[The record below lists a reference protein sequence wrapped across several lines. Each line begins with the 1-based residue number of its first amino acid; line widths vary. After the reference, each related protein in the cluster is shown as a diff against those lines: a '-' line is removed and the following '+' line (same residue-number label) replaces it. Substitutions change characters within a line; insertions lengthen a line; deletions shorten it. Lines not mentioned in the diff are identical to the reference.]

1 MYAVFPDKARSE
13 VRKIMRM
20 AHGIN
25 FERLL
30 IEISETKQYGKP
42 KQRNNQPTGSFVNN
56 NK

>member
-1 MYAVFPDKARSE
+1 MYAVFPDKAIGE

-25 FERLL
+25 FERLF
-30 IEISETKQYGKP
+30 IETVKAKQYAKP
-42 KQRNNQPTGSFVNN
+42 KQRNNHPTGSSVNN